1 MVVLTQ
7 KLKDFVSRPEVT
19 KILATVGEGS
29 LPNIGP
35 KGSIRV
41 FDDESLAYA
50 EVTGKQHYRNVQ
62 RNPAVAIACVDWQT
76 RDGYRFLGEAEL
88 HPSGE
93 VYDRVAAQLL
103 SMGYKP
109 VAGVRVR
116 VQAVYSLSVLVQK
129 HVRR

>member
-1 MVVLTQ
+1 MAVLTQ
-7 KLKDFVSRPEVT
+7 ELKDFVSRPEVT

-50 EVTGKQHYRNVQ
+50 EVTGKQHFRNVQ
-62 RNPAVAIACVDWQT
+62 HNPAVAIACVDWQT
-76 RDGYRFLGEAEL
+76 REGYRFLGEAEL
-88 HPSGE
+88 HSSGE
-93 VYDRVAAQLL
+93 VYDRVAAQLPQ
-103 SMGYKP
+103 GYKP

-116 VQAVYSLSVLVQK
+116 VQAVYSLSGPQAGERIL
-129 HVRR
+129 